1 MFKNSIISKPY
12 IVSLLLI
19 SGLYSSCSAV
29 GDGLSQSIFEREK
42 AWLSNAK
49 HYCTSLLYGLPSEV
63 NWEWVDTS
71 FQRKDMRYWRKEKGR
86 LVQIT
91 ERSFGIPF
99 KIERKFPVGAVYA
112 IKEDIA
118 RKFEEYKDQT
128 FANLPLENYMV
139 RQLFLGEDQNVYCIF
154 RKVRGLFGRTHLCAI
169 ALRYEDDLTPR
180 QMEEFAA
187 FTKGCTD
194 IKPKW
199 NPNVRSIFSSSIW
212 DKLTRETRE
221 WMEKVKGKVLWAKEC
236 EAYVTNSDLNCMT
249 CGKGFKA
256 TDKVVPC
263 DKHGLFHLQ
272 CYLKVQKE
280 GRKGCPAC
288 TAPGLHIA
296 QDCDRYEV
304 DLECPVCQET
314 LTPTSEV
321 VQCPKEGTVGGHLAH
336 MGCYL
341 QWENVGNNTCPKCRG
356 PITTPASWR
365 TRWSRFWNSLWTSG
379 GKKVETEQLQT
390 ANKNSIA

>member
-1 MFKNSIISKPY
+1 
-12 IVSLLLI
+12 
-19 SGLYSSCSAV
+19 
-29 GDGLSQSIFEREK
+29 
-42 AWLSNAK
+42 
-49 HYCTSLLYGLPSEV
+49 
-63 NWEWVDTS
+63 VDTS
-71 FQRKDMRYWRKEKGR
+71 FQCNDNGGYSRVENGC
-86 LVQIT
+86 LVQIK
-91 ERSFGIPF
+91 ERESEIQ
-99 KIERKFPVGAVYA
+99 RKFPIGILYA
-112 IKEDIA
+112 DTEWLA
-118 RKFEEYKDQT
+118 LEYEEYKDHT
-128 FANLPLENYMV
+128 FANLPLGNYMV
-139 RQLFLGEDQNVYCIF
+139 DSLYLGGDQKAYCIF
-154 RKVRGLFGRTHLCAI
+154 KKVRGLFGRTHLCAI
-169 ALRYEDDLTPR
+169 AFRYEDGDYIINPR
-180 QMEEFAA
+180 YMEKIVPFIKE
-187 FTKGCTD
+187 CTSKNQSSTYLD
-194 IKPKW
+194 KRSKK
-199 NPNVRSIFSSSIW
+199 VRS
-212 DKLTRETRE
+212 
-221 WMEKVKGKVLWAKEC
+221 WMEKVTGVRWAKEC
-236 EAYVTNSDLNCMT
+236 EAYVTNRHLKCVSCLE
-249 CGKGFKA
+249 GF
-256 TDKVVPC
+256 DDESEVVPC